1 VSISPTRNPE
11 GYEEA
16 LGHYADGLEADP
28 TNHVLFAN
36 RAACFI
42 EIANDEYV
50 PFKKVEAFAKALRE
64 ARACTGLNDVWAK
77 GFLRQV
83 RSSFSLPGRSFA
95 VLSTTEE
102 DIFFMFNCCLKPSWP
117 SA

>member
-64 ARACTGLNDVWAK
+64 ARACTSLNDVWAK

-83 RSSFSLPGRSFA
+83 RSSSRSPG
-95 VLSTTEE
+95 VLLLS
-102 DIFFMFNCCLKPSWP
+102 
-117 SA
+117 